1 MAFNESIKT
10 KEMKIFEYIIII
22 FTICFSIG
30 LVLYH
35 MSQSE
40 KRIINEIHNHKK
52 CDSIINYQQGFIEYF
67 KLEHPDVDL
76 IKAREYSRNNK

>member
-1 MAFNESIKT
+1 
-10 KEMKIFEYIIII
+10 
-22 FTICFSIG
+22 
-30 LVLYH
+30 